1 MRALVIY
8 RVGRSLRYEMPFREK
23 QGMQSQSLAALKVCM
38 PTAASQETCRI
49 GSPGGESVSV
59 GIVGAGLVG
68 QEVLR
73 QLRAL
78 SDTAGG
84 GGWSTVAVLRSQRMW
99 LQHLQEA
106 TDDVMNLP
114 GEPTNL
120 TKFSDFMSAL
130 PGPRVILDCT
140 PSEEPADLYQSWLA
154 AGINVVTA
162 NKKAGSGSLKRYK
175 AIREAARLG
184 KSHFLYEATV
194 GAGLPV
200 LTTLQDMVRS
210 GDDVHVVEG
219 VFSGTLSFIFNHI
232 ELGATFS
239 EAVWEAARLGFL
251 EPDPRDDLSGGDVQR
266 KVVILAR
273 ELGLELELEDVAP
286 ESLVPGT
293 LIWNPPNADT
303 RSTVSDFVRH
313 LREFDGDMT
322 EKVAQAR
329 VQNKV
334 LRYVGTI
341 NVSSRT
347 ARISLMP
354 VLRDHPLAAL
364 RHADNMVAISSARF
378 TPRPLVVQG
387 PGAGAAVTAFG
398 MLSDMFRLEQSGSS
412 SRCASQERVQVSSV
426 DAFQGCQKDIIILS
440 LVRANP
446 RGDVGF
452 VSDWRRLNVAFTR
465 SRKLCL
471 ILAHLPTWLSTES
484 ALLRDW
490 IGFHPADVAEVKSF
504 QKSGRSV
511 GLGALPSDLEN
522 QVDMLRAEFA
532 KNRPA
537 AAKLPRV
544 SVAAKGGGTDAA
556 TMKRK
561 NLEAGRALSE
571 AISKVDESLLEAAL
585 NKAIDAGIQN
595 STVEEAEDGAQGFL
609 RTLLC
614 ASLPKQ
620 FRKAAL
626 EERLSVE
633 RREKAFARL
642 REAMGGRNITALK
655 SAIAQARA
663 EEAAEQDLQAAE
675 DALTRLL
682 EEQAARTVKAPVPIE
697 PEPAAYEEPMEPK
710 QEEAEP
716 METEQEVPVAVKREA
731 PLAAKVED
739 LPTGPIRKPVPKVP
753 GIKRMQ
759 LRVLDKVGCGMTL
772 QTTKWGMVVEEH
784 TQAGDCIV
792 EIDKL
797 SLMGLPEDVCED
809 TFGTAFRHGVWL
821 SAVSGVEAGI
831 NREDLDAA
839 EYAYDKYF
847 SMYALAEAHDEVSL
861 RVAIMEARAAGVEA
875 ALISEADMRLR
886 TLAAERELADAGAGA
901 LKGELQVLQ
910 TLSSLAIDGL
920 RAPSNGAQKSVC
932 SLLCADARPV
942 HIPDPNQTVVNFCHA
957 LLVVATA
964 PVRGHSQVQVVSTA
978 ASACVANLAEILN
991 VHSWA
996 GGSETSA
1003 QLVRRISGQL
1013 LQTCVCSAMLQHWR
1027 GCALAVAGCWGS
1039 GGTPPEKLQNLGGG
1053 LELGVQPS
1061 EEQAWSSAFLRL
1073 LSRFKNLRGNERQG
1087 SAKAME
1093 QEYAMSYA
1101 AGNLFELHAAL
1112 TLPLPELLRVQ
1123 AYLLERAVEV
1133 SMLAGAPALV
1143 QDEPELRRQL
1153 QHVAEPGAIAQWW
1166 SRVLMLKYVPKEA
1179 VLGPVRLRGYQRHC
1193 LAVAHHK
1200 VCPLAVDS
1208 LAHLYSTLLG
1218 KARLASKSGLNY
1230 QVFETIANAI
1240 AYMEGGDVTKAL
1252 WRRIQSTLTADAMRP
1267 GQLSEHLGPNVFH
1280 LIHLHAVLLSQ
1291 SLGIMTYDELRSPD
1305 SPLCKHDVGMYVSK
1319 VTSVTSWLAW
1329 SAESSGAAGLPIR
1342 EELLEAAG
1350 CVLGQLW
1357 ALCRR
1362 GEKPLP
1368 ASCWYAPD
1376 PVTEGFKAVVKEIT
1390 DSVQLAQPVQLPV
1403 GAERLLRHLPQAIPF
1418 ELRVALLRARV
1429 QMAREAGL
1437 GRPVVKLTVRRTH
1450 LFEDGLTSLM
1460 LKDCDVGLDG
1470 LCRSLLWVC
1479 GMRPEEADWRARFQ
1493 VVFVSASG
1501 RPEQGQDA
1509 GGLFKEFWEKLAE
1522 TAFNPEYGLFRIT
1535 DERLLF
1541 PNPDAWKYH
1550 ENVETLFE
1558 FLGLVIG
1565 KAIFEGIVVEP
1576 SFAPFFLAKILGK
1589 HNSYYDLQSLDPALF
1604 GNLQQLK
1611 VYSGDVA
1618 DLCLNFVATG
1628 SDGEEIPLLPGGN
1641 GKEVS
1646 VTAENRVR
1654 YIYLLSDYKLNRELQ
1669 NASTAF
1675 LSGFRR
1681 LIDERW
1687 LRMFSEDE
1695 LQQVISGSS
1704 SGSLN
1709 VDDLQRHTQL
1719 SNCSGSRD
1727 RLVLDFFTAVKAM
1740 SPQHQ
1745 TKLLRFVTSCSR
1757 APLVFNGLCL
1767 GMVLPVVQSQI
1778 ATHVRPEFM
1787 GSYFGLLAA
1796 SMGLGKIIALAI
1808 AAPLAEEVVLGVP
1821 GWRAAL
1827 AITAC
1832 LSLTIAVAFQLF
1844 FHAPSAATPRHKVDL
1859 LEECKKFAGYL
1870 GKPTFC
1876 VVLCQGLVGTIP
1888 NAALSFQLLFMQY
1901 CGLSDTR
1908 AAIAASMCVVGT
1920 MFGGPL
1926 GGYIGD
1932 RLERWSKQHGRP
1944 FTGQVS
1950 VLLGI
1955 PLMYVMFFAPASPDI
1970 CRSGTSLRST
1980 LSQGFWRTGQPQA
1993 AINHCWLASSRRVA
2007 RQDCTEADSDK
2018 RQLRSTGIRHGL
2030 GVQSRASPA
2039 SAAVI
2044 VAARPVH
2051 VSAVPGTTTKESLS
2065 GQTIGPLSVSLL
2077 ATHAMK
2083 YKTQDGMVGDG
2094 DCRHTLHRQ
2103 DCQCYCAWQGA
2114 VHQHSLPLDALL
2126 RAYTP
2131 KLGAALYSFLHFC
2144 DLSAQDGEGEAI
2156 LAKKKTTE
2164 RKTLLPKPRT
2174 ALVRLSFPGLVHV
2187 RSDGEKLPTA
2197 STCFNTLKLPTY
2209 SSWKVMKQKL
2219 EFVEDEATY
2228 RAAYDEAQQAGVDP
2242 RRLSEAEEILSRLSL
2257 PGLPQAQATGAAPEP
2272 DSFDFLQMS
2281 TEGVASEATEEK
2293 PVFPPMP
2300 PSAPVIVAVS
2310 ESEAKRRKAE
2320 LGDAG
2325 EVKDE
2330 AAAEGG
2336 VEALRKWIGPRGSS
2350 RKVSLRMI
2358 EVALLQCRKRKAVEM
2373 EDFDLAH
2380 RLKQREPAATLRLT
2394 AARQSC
2400 LACKDA
2406 PAANEEAD
2414 TEERKRLRNQE
2425 EEELQTVKRQKQEA
2439 VELEDYARA
2448 SELRRREL
2456 ELERRKRGDDSQAAA
2471 AALQML
2477 GDSPPEVLLHHFD
2490 PGVAEC
2496 AQGAGSD
2503 VWEAVSAD
2511 LQAAA
2516 AV

>member
-1 MRALVIY
+1 MADEEVLGKVSDRWRLQLLEPVRALLQAREQSRGASKRNVDEAACDSPELACVLQSTNVALGSTLSDLS
-8 RVGRSLRYEMPFREK
+8 RLSLRQFMTLYGRLRGEEIGVISPYAAQAWGPCHEQAAYTRVLLESRTVTT
-23 QGMQSQSLAALKVCM
+23 QSCGCLALCDWT
-38 PTAASQETCRI
+38 PISTAWA
-49 GSPGGESVSV
+49 
-59 GIVGAGLVG
+59 
-68 QEVLR
+68 
-73 QLRAL
+73 
-78 SDTAGG
+78 

-106 TDDVMNLP
+106 PANHPPPTFNFFRPPSVVHSISQPQLKATDDVMNRP
-114 GEPTNL
+114 GESTNL

-154 AGINVVTA
+154 AGINVITA

-184 KSHFLYEATV
+184 QSHFLYEATV

-200 LTTLQDMVRS
+200 LATLQDMVRS

-273 ELGLELELEDVAP
+273 ELGLEMELEDVAP

-293 LIWNPPNADT
+293 LIWNPPNTDT
-303 RSTVSDFVRH
+303 RSTVSDFVSH
-313 LREFDGDMT
+313 LREFDGDMA

-329 VQNKV
+329 VQNNV

-398 MLSDMFRLEQSGSS
+398 MLADMFRLERSGSA
-412 SRCASQERVQVSSV
+412 SRCPAQEKVQVSSV

-595 STVEEAEDGAQGFL
+595 STVEEAEDMLRRIVCLRELNVAASGDDESVLQAAIFL
-609 RTLLC
+609 ARQSGVSETDISQAEESFNLNL
-614 ASLPKQ
+614 
-620 FRKAAL
+620 KAAL
-626 EERLSVE
+626 EERLGVE

-682 EEQAARTVKAPVPIE
+682 EEQAARKAPVPVE

-716 METEQEVPVAVKREA
+716 METEQDVPVAVKREA
-731 PLAAKVED
+731 PPAAKAED
-739 LPTGPIRKPVPKVP
+739 LPTGKPVPKVP

-772 QTTKWGMVVEEH
+772 QTTKWGMVVEEVEAKPG
-784 TQAGDCIV
+784 QPLLKVGDCIV

-821 SAVSGVEAGI
+821 SAASGVEAGI

-875 ALISEADMRLR
+875 ALISEADTSERGNASRTRRSLASCGVIVMHGSAARSKSAAKETAKESHRTEAAVRIQSFAAWLSLVRGFLARRSWAEAEWKSLR
-886 TLAAERELADAGAGA
+886 KQVHDLGALATSLRQQGKQFLAPAELLLTFLRRSCWQVRASASRSSDELA
-901 LKGELQVLQ
+901 EVLQ

-920 RAPSNGAQKSVC
+920 RASSNGAQKSVC
-932 SLLCADARPV
+932 SLLCADARPMHV
-942 HIPDPNQTVVNFCHA
+942 PDPNRTVVNFCHA

-964 PVRGHSQVQVVSTA
+964 PVRGHSQILSTA

-996 GGSETSA
+996 GGSETGA

-1013 LQTCVCSAMLQHWR
+1013 LQTCVCSATLQHWR
-1027 GCALAVAGCWGS
+1027 GCAVAAASCWGS
-1039 GGTPPEKLQNLGGG
+1039 GGTPPEKLQNLVAAAAALLALALQEATFDAAAEL
-1053 LELGVQPS
+1053 LEALLSVPRSGAPLARCLPKP
-1061 EEQAWSSAFLRL
+1061 EEQAWSSALLRL

-1112 TLPLPELLRVQ
+1112 ALPLPELLRVQ

-1143 QDEPELRRQL
+1143 QDEPVTVKELRRQL

-1240 AYMEGGDVTKAL
+1240 AYMEGGDVTKSL

-1267 GQLSEHLGPNVFH
+1267 GQPSEHLGPNVFH

-1305 SPLCKHDVGMYVSK
+1305 SPLCKHDIGMYVSK

-1368 ASCWYAPD
+1368 ASCWHAPD

-1390 DSVQLAQPVQLPV
+1390 DSIQLAQFVQLPV

-1460 LKDCDVGLDG
+1460 LK
-1470 LCRSLLWVC
+1470 
-1479 GMRPEEADWRARFQ
+1479 EADWRARFQ

-1550 ENVETLFE
+1550 APR
-1558 FLGLVIG
+1558 LVIG
-1565 KAIFEGIVVEP
+1565 KAIFEGIVTQPQRRKSESDLKKCRHQSQVVEP

-1589 HNSYYDLQSLDPALF
+1589 HNSYYDLQSLDPVARKHCTHGKEFSSFPFHPLSSP
-1604 GNLQQLK
+1604 GTLRKSPAAESLQSCARPIAEGLICFSRHLQTCAG
-1611 VYSGDVA
+1611 GDVA

-1646 VTAENRVR
+1646 VTAENRAAR
-1654 YIYLLSDYKLNRELQ
+1654 AHLTAASWFARLSDYKLNRELQ

-1695 LQQVISGSS
+1695 LQQVRKNRWVPVTAALLAACQVISGSS

-1709 VDDLQRHTQL
+1709 VDV
-1719 SNCSGSRD
+1719 SR
-1727 RLVLDFFTAVKAM
+1727 
-1740 SPQHQ
+1740 
-1745 TKLLRFVTSCSR
+1745 
-1757 APLVFNGLCL
+1757 
-1767 GMVLPVVQSQI
+1767 
-1778 ATHVRPEFM
+1778 
-1787 GSYFGLLAA
+1787 
-1796 SMGLGKIIALAI
+1796 
-1808 AAPLAEEVVLGVP
+1808 
-1821 GWRAAL
+1821 
-1827 AITAC
+1827 
-1832 LSLTIAVAFQLF
+1832 
-1844 FHAPSAATPRHKVDL
+1844 
-1859 LEECKKFAGYL
+1859 
-1870 GKPTFC
+1870 
-1876 VVLCQGLVGTIP
+1876 
-1888 NAALSFQLLFMQY
+1888 
-1901 CGLSDTR
+1901 
-1908 AAIAASMCVVGT
+1908 
-1920 MFGGPL
+1920 
-1926 GGYIGD
+1926 
-1932 RLERWSKQHGRP
+1932 
-1944 FTGQVS
+1944 
-1950 VLLGI
+1950 
-1955 PLMYVMFFAPASPDI
+1955 
-1970 CRSGTSLRST
+1970 
-1980 LSQGFWRTGQPQA
+1980 
-1993 AINHCWLASSRRVA
+1993 
-2007 RQDCTEADSDK
+2007 
-2018 RQLRSTGIRHGL
+2018 
-2030 GVQSRASPA
+2030 
-2039 SAAVI
+2039 
-2044 VAARPVH
+2044 
-2051 VSAVPGTTTKESLS
+2051 
-2065 GQTIGPLSVSLL
+2065 
-2077 ATHAMK
+2077 
-2083 YKTQDGMVGDG
+2083 
-2094 DCRHTLHRQ
+2094 
-2103 DCQCYCAWQGA
+2103 
-2114 VHQHSLPLDALL
+2114 
-2126 RAYTP
+2126 
-2131 KLGAALYSFLHFC
+2131 
-2144 DLSAQDGEGEAI
+2144 
-2156 LAKKKTTE
+2156 
-2164 RKTLLPKPRT
+2164 
-2174 ALVRLSFPGLVHV
+2174 
-2187 RSDGEKLPTA
+2187 
-2197 STCFNTLKLPTY
+2197 
-2209 SSWKVMKQKL
+2209 
-2219 EFVEDEATY
+2219 
-2228 RAAYDEAQQAGVDP
+2228 
-2242 RRLSEAEEILSRLSL
+2242 
-2257 PGLPQAQATGAAPEP
+2257 
-2272 DSFDFLQMS
+2272 
-2281 TEGVASEATEEK
+2281 
-2293 PVFPPMP
+2293 
-2300 PSAPVIVAVS
+2300 
-2310 ESEAKRRKAE
+2310 
-2320 LGDAG
+2320 
-2325 EVKDE
+2325 
-2330 AAAEGG
+2330 
-2336 VEALRKWIGPRGSS
+2336 
-2350 RKVSLRMI
+2350 
-2358 EVALLQCRKRKAVEM
+2358 
-2373 EDFDLAH
+2373 
-2380 RLKQREPAATLRLT
+2380 
-2394 AARQSC
+2394 
-2400 LACKDA
+2400 
-2406 PAANEEAD
+2406 
-2414 TEERKRLRNQE
+2414 
-2425 EEELQTVKRQKQEA
+2425 
-2439 VELEDYARA
+2439 
-2448 SELRRREL
+2448 
-2456 ELERRKRGDDSQAAA
+2456 
-2471 AALQML
+2471 
-2477 GDSPPEVLLHHFD
+2477 
-2490 PGVAEC
+2490 
-2496 AQGAGSD
+2496 
-2503 VWEAVSAD
+2503 
-2511 LQAAA
+2511 
-2516 AV
+2516 

>member
-1 MRALVIY
+1 MGFFSSLQTSSPWT
-8 RVGRSLRYEMPFREK
+8 GR
-23 QGMQSQSLAALKVCM
+23 
-38 PTAASQETCRI
+38 
-49 GSPGGESVSV
+49 
-59 GIVGAGLVG
+59 
-68 QEVLR
+68 
-73 QLRAL
+73 L
-78 SDTAGG
+78 S
-84 GGWSTVAVLRSQRMW
+84 
-99 LQHLQEA
+99 
-106 TDDVMNLP
+106 
-114 GEPTNL
+114 
-120 TKFSDFMSAL
+120 
-130 PGPRVILDCT
+130 
-140 PSEEPADLYQSWLA
+140 
-154 AGINVVTA
+154 GINVVTA

-175 AIREAARLG
+175 AITEAARLG
-184 KSHFLYEATV
+184 QSQFLYEATV

-210 GDDVHVVEG
+210 GDDVHVVEDSAQSCRMTYPAF
-219 VFSGTLSFIFNHI
+219 VFSVGRYPSSSTTS
-232 ELGATFS
+232 S
-239 EAVWEAARLGFL
+239 FL

-286 ESLVPGT
+286 ESLVPDT
-293 LIWNPPNADT
+293 LQIWNPSNTDT
-303 RSTVSDFVRH
+303 RSTVSDFVGH
-313 LREFDGDMT
+313 LREFDDDMA
-322 EKVAQAR
+322 ERVAQAR

-341 NVSSRT
+341 NASSRT
-347 ARISLMP
+347 ARISLVS

-378 TPRPLVVQG
+378 TPRPLVIQG

-398 MLSDMFRLEQSGSS
+398 MLSDMFRLKRSGSA
-412 SRCASQERVQVSSV
+412 SRCPAQEKVQVSSV

-511 GLGALPSDLEN
+511 GLGALPSDLET
-522 QVDMLRAEFA
+522 QVDMLREEFA

-544 SVAAKGGGTDAA
+544 SVAARGGGTDAA
-556 TMKRK
+556 TVKRK

-595 STVEEAEDGAQGFL
+595 STVEEAEDMLRRIVSLRELNVAASGDDESVLQAAIFL
-609 RTLLC
+609 ARQSGVSEADISQAEESFNLNL
-614 ASLPKQ
+614 
-620 FRKAAL
+620 KAAL

-633 RREKAFARL
+633 RKEKAFARL
-642 REAMGGRNITALK
+642 REAMGGRNISALK

-663 EEAAEQDLQAAE
+663 EEAAEHDLQAAE
-675 DALTRLL
+675 AALTRLL
-682 EEQAARTVKAPVPIE
+682 QEEAARKAPVPVE

-710 QEEAEP
+710 EEKAEP
-716 METEQEVPVAVKREA
+716 METEQDVPVAVKREA
-731 PLAAKVED
+731 PPAAKAED
-739 LPTGPIRKPVPKVP
+739 LPTGKPVPKVP
-753 GIKRMQ
+753 GMKRMQ

-772 QTTKWGMVVEEH
+772 QTTKWGMVVEEVEAKPG
-784 TQAGDCIV
+784 QPLLKVGDCIV
-792 EIDKL
+792 EVDKL
-797 SLMGLPEDVCED
+797 SLVGLPEDVCED

-861 RVAIMEARAAGVEA
+861 RVAIMEARAAGVEG
-875 ALISEADMRLR
+875 ALIAEADMRLR
-886 TLAAERELADAGAGA
+886 TLAAERELADAGENGSFFVSAMSSKAALLHDLEKKRQERERQRQQNAEETAKESHRTEGATRIQCFVRGFLARRSWAEAEWKSLRKQVQDLGA
-901 LKGELQVLQ
+901 LATSLRQQGKQFLAPAELLLTFLRRSCWQVRKCSTSRSSDELAEVLQ

-920 RAPSNGAQKSVC
+920 RASSNGAQKSIC
-932 SLLCADARPV
+932 SLLCADARPLHV
-942 HIPDPNQTVVNFCHA
+942 PDPNRTVVNFCHA
-957 LLVVATA
+957 LLVIAIA
-964 PVRGHSQVQVVSTA
+964 PVRGHSQILSTA

-991 VHSWA
+991 LHSWA
-996 GGSETSA
+996 GGSEMGA
-1003 QLVRRISGQL
+1003 PLVRRISGL
-1013 LQTCVCSAMLQHWR
+1013 LLRTCVYSAMLQQWR
-1027 GCALAVAGCWGS
+1027 GCALAAAGCWGS
-1039 GGTPPEKLQNLGGG
+1039 GGTPPEKLQNLVGAAAALLRLALQEATFEVASEL
-1053 LELGVQPS
+1053 LEALLSVPRLGAPLARCLPRA
-1061 EEQAWSSAFLRL
+1061 EEQAWSSALLRL
-1073 LSRFKNLRGNERQG
+1073 LSRFKNHRGNERQG

-1143 QDEPELRRQL
+1143 QDEPVTVKELRRQL

-1179 VLGPVRLRGYQRHC
+1179 FLGPVRLRGYQRHY

-1218 KARLASKSGLNY
+1218 KARVASKSGLNY

-1291 SLGIMTYDELRSPD
+1291 SLGIMTYDELRSAD
-1305 SPLCKHDVGMYVSK
+1305 SPLCKHDIGMYVSK

-1329 SAESSGAAGLPIR
+1329 SGAESSGAAGLPIR

-1368 ASCWYAPD
+1368 ASCWHAPD
-1376 PVTEGFKAVVKEIT
+1376 PVTEGFKAVAKEIT
-1390 DSVQLAQPVQLPV
+1390 DSVQLAQPVQLTV
-1403 GAERLLRHLPQAIPF
+1403 GADRLLRHLPQAIPF

-1460 LKDCDVGLDG
+1460 LK
-1470 LCRSLLWVC
+1470 
-1479 GMRPEEADWRARFQ
+1479 EADWRAQFQ

-1550 ENVETLFE
+1550 ENVEMLFE

-1719 SNCSGSRD
+1719 SNCNGSRD

-1757 APLVFNGLCL
+1757 APLLGFSHLQPPFTLHKVPSMGRLNWLLLCAVCLVEGMDMVFNGLCL

-1787 GSYFGLLAA
+1787 GSYFGLLTA

-1808 AAPLAEEVVLGVP
+1808 AAPLAE
-1821 GWRAAL
+1821 
-1827 AITAC
+1827 
-1832 LSLTIAVAFQLF
+1832 AFQMF
-1844 FHAPSAATPRHKVDL
+1844 FYSPSAATPRHKVDL
-1859 LEECKKFAGYL
+1859 LE
-1870 GKPTFC
+1870 
-1876 VVLCQGLVGTIP
+1876 
-1888 NAALSFQLLFMQY
+1888 
-1901 CGLSDTR
+1901 
-1908 AAIAASMCVVGT
+1908 VVGT

-1932 RLERWSKQHGRP
+1932 RLERIARRP
-1944 FTGQVS
+1944 
-1950 VLLGI
+1950 I
-1955 PLMYVMFFAPASPDI
+1955 
-1970 CRSGTSLRST
+1970 
-1980 LSQGFWRTGQPQA
+1980 
-1993 AINHCWLASSRRVA
+1993 
-2007 RQDCTEADSDK
+2007 
-2018 RQLRSTGIRHGL
+2018 
-2030 GVQSRASPA
+2030 PA
-2039 SAAVI
+2039 SASFDPQASVM
-2044 VAARPVH
+2044 AWEY
-2051 VSAVPGTTTKESLS
+2051 SLESLS

-2077 ATHAMK
+2077 ATHVLK
-2083 YKTQDGMVGDG
+2083 YKTQEMAIADM
-2094 DCRHTLHRQ
+2094 
-2103 DCQCYCAWQGA
+2103 
-2114 VHQHSLPLDALL
+2114 P
-2126 RAYTP
+2126 
-2131 KLGAALYSFLHFC
+2131 
-2144 DLSAQDGEGEAI
+2144 SADRIANDGEGETI
-2156 LAKKKTTE
+2156 LAKQKTTV
-2164 RKTLLPKPRT
+2164 PKIYAVLVA
-2174 ALVRLSFPGLVHV
+2174 ALELAGVVQ
-2187 RSDGEKLPTA
+2187 E
-2197 STCFNTLKLPTY
+2197 
-2209 SSWKVMKQKL
+2209 
-2219 EFVEDEATY
+2219 EDEATY

-2257 PGLPQAQATGAAPEP
+2257 PHHSQAAGAAPEP

-2281 TEGVASEATEEK
+2281 AAGAEGVASEATEDK
-2293 PVFPPMP
+2293 AVFPPMP

-2336 VEALRKWIGPRGSS
+2336 VEALRKW
-2350 RKVSLRMI
+2350 SLRMI
-2358 EVALLQCRKRKAVEM
+2358 EVSLLQCRKRKAVEM

-2406 PAANEEAD
+2406 PAASEEAD

-2477 GDSPPEVLLHHFD
+2477 GDSPPEVLIHHFD

-2496 AQGAGSD
+2496 AQGAGSE